1 MCMVLKC
8 MYACSCLTLCDPYE
22 VGPPG
27 SSVPGILQARTPEP
41 GCDFLLQGCPRKYR
55 ETLNH
60 HVVYQELTRCCKS
73 IILQKERKKLIEKG
87 NVFAVS
93 RGGGW
98 GKGHGMFVFF

>member
-1 MCMVLKC
+1 MCTVLKC
-8 MYACSCLTLCDPYE
+8 MYACSCLTLCDPMK
-22 VGPPG
+22 
-27 SSVPGILQARTPEP
+27 SVLQAPLEEEILPARTLEP

-60 HVVYQELTRCCKS
+60 NVVYQELTRCCKS
-73 IILQKERKKLIEKG
+73 IIFQKERKKLIEKG
-87 NVFAVS
+87 NIFVVS